1 MNIILEGDEVID
13 TTGTHP
19 GWWIDGNVI
28 YQRGVTLE
36 TRYSL
41 PKGSRRVTTERLGE
55 GRARL
60 ILGGFKSTTFSVV
73 GPYDAIIKLREAT
86 L

>member
-1 MNIILEGDEVID
+1 MNLILDANEID
-13 TTGTHP
+13 PDATDV

-28 YQRGVTLE
+28 WNRQTLSE

-41 PKGSRRVTTERLGE
+41 PKGNRRVTTERLGN
-55 GRARL
+55 GQARL
-60 ILGGFKSTTFSVV
+60 TLGGFKTVTFSVV
-73 GPYDAIIKLREAT
+73 GPRDAILQLRGAV